1 MYLIKLC
8 YNNLRGDG
16 MPRIKLLREPGFIYD
31 LIFVFYLKFNTKLCI
46 QILNHDEKEQENIR
60 FFNEILEQFSEIPE
74 DLYVFFHALDNGRCF
89 ITRCYFNNYQ
99 DSFTTTY
106 NFKLL
111 QNELSDKER
120 LIRNLLRFYFHDLSE
135 EKVEEFM
142 NSKVELFSCI
152 KESKYSSEEKSK
164 LYEFFINPEPYIQT
178 LQFELMSKEFMLTQ
192 YYEKNYQKILE
203 VYNQTSF
210 ELLSEQVKEI
220 KDLSFIEKNG
230 QELYVSYCLVRKL
243 CINLFFIP
251 EGALY
256 ILGYDYLSVLDF
268 VKEQNKDVD
277 LQGLGN
283 ALCEESRVKILLLLL
298 EQKEVTC
305 KDLERLFSFSGST
318 AYHHMTMMVRIG
330 LIKTR
335 NEGKTIF
342 YSLNRKYFDTIIGIL
357 SKFSNK

>member
-1 MYLIKLC
+1 MY
-8 YNNLRGDG
+8 
-16 MPRIKLLREPGFIYD
+16 
-31 LIFVFYLKFNTKLCI
+31 
-46 QILNHDEKEQENIR
+46 
-60 FFNEILEQFSEIPE
+60 
-74 DLYVFFHALDNGRCF
+74 
-89 ITRCYFNNYQ
+89 
-99 DSFTTTY
+99 
-106 NFKLL
+106 
-111 QNELSDKER
+111 
-120 LIRNLLRFYFHDLSE
+120 
-135 EKVEEFM
+135 
-142 NSKVELFSCI
+142 
-152 KESKYSSEEKSK
+152 
-164 LYEFFINPEPYIQT
+164 
-178 LQFELMSKEFMLTQ
+178 
-192 YYEKNYQKILE
+192 
-203 VYNQTSF
+203 
-210 ELLSEQVKEI
+210 
-220 KDLSFIEKNG
+220 
-230 QELYVSYCLVRKL
+230 